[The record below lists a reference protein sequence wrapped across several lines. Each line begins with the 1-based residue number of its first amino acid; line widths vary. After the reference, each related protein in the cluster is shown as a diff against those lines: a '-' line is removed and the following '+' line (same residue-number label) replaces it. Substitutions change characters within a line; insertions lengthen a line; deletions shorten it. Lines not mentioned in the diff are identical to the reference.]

1 MTFWSLPPQ
10 PPAWR
15 VFGFSSNDCQ
25 ISVSS
30 PHLAQRYR
38 YVGIGPTFLGGGSS
52 MAWASAVV

>member
-1 MTFWSLPPQ
+1 MPAALMTFWSLPPQ
-10 PPAWR
+10 PPVCR

-38 YVGIGPTFLGGGSS
+38 YVGMVLDLRGVALEG
-52 MAWASAVV
+52 V

>member
-38 YVGIGPTFLGGGSS
+38 
-52 MAWASAVV
+52 